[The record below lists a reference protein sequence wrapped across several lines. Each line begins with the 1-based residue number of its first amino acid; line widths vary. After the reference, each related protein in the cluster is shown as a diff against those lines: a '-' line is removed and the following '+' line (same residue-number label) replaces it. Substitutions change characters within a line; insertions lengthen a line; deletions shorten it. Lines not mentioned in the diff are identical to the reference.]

1 MSQTQCETFIVPN
14 QENCANI
21 LVGSAFLLFPLQP
34 INHLDRNKAIIME

>member
-34 INHLDRNKAIIME
+34 IIHLDRNKAIIMK